1 MTSTAPAGD
10 HVIVVGAGL
19 AGLSAALHLTGAGR
33 TVTVLEAASAPGG
46 RAPRLHRAGYSLDT
60 GPTVVTV
67 PGVLADAFAAVGED
81 LDDHVR
87 LLPVDPAYVAQLH
100 DGSTLALTT
109 DTSVMAARIRALAG
123 PRDAA
128 GYLRLVDHLRALYR
142 AELPSFI
149 DRNLGSPASLANRSL
164 LDIVRLQGFSR
175 LDRVIGRYFEDE
187 RLRRAFSFQALY
199 AGVSPARA
207 LGVFAVITAM
217 DLVEG
222 VTYPQG
228 GINAIPAAMAGA
240 LARHGADIR
249 YDTTVTSV
257 ADDGRRVTITTA
269 DGTTH
274 VADSVVLTCEPDSAA
289 TLLGDRSPRALRRT
303 RRLSPSCVVLAAGV
317 RRRVPGQGHHTI
329 HLGEAWDE
337 VFDDLDQ
344 GRLMRDP
351 SFLVSVPSRTDPTIA
366 PPGHDVLY
374 ALFPTP
380 NLQHRE
386 PLDWETLA
394 PAYRQHMLD
403 HLAAAGFGDLGP
415 DHESEELIT
424 PADWSKRGFAGG
436 TPLSAAH
443 TFMQSGPFRT
453 PNRVSERVVLAGSG
467 TTPGIG
473 VPMVVISGR
482 LAAERLVGR
491 DPAYR
496 SRAWH

>member
-1 MTSTAPAGD
+1 MTRTAPGG

-33 TVTVLEAASAPGG
+33 EVTVLESADGPGG
-46 RAPRLHRAGYSLDT
+46 RAPRLQRSGYSLDT

-109 DTSVMAARIRALAG
+109 DSAVMASRIQALAG
-123 PRDAA
+123 PGDAA
-128 GYLRLVDHLRALYR
+128 GYLRLVDHLRALYCV
-142 AELPSFI
+142 ELPSFI

-175 LDRVIGRYFEDE
+175 LDRVIARYFEDE

-207 LGVFAVITAM
+207 LGVFAIITAM

-240 LARHGADIR
+240 LARHGAEIR
-249 YDTTVTSV
+249 YGTTVTSV
-257 ADDGRRVTITTA
+257 VDDGRSVSVTTA
-269 DGTTH
+269 DGVRH

-289 TLLGDRSPRALRRT
+289 TLLGDRSPRALRRPV
-303 RRLSPSCVVLAAGV
+303 RLSPSCVVLAAGV
-317 RRRVPGQGHHTI
+317 RRRIPGRGHHTI
-329 HLGEAWDE
+329 HLGNAWDE
-337 VFDDLDQ
+337 VFDDLDR

-374 ALFPTP
+374 ALFPAP
-380 NLQHRE
+380 HLRHRTA
-386 PLDWETLA
+386 LDWETLR
-394 PAYRQHMLD
+394 PSYRRHMLD
-403 HLAAAGFGDLGP
+403 HLDAAGFGDLSP
-415 DHESEELIT
+415 HLEAEELIT
-424 PADWSKRGFAGG
+424 PADWMRRGFAGG

-443 TFMQSGPFRT
+443 TFSQSGPFRT
-453 PNRVSERVVLAGSG
+453 PNQVTDRIVLAGSG